1 MLLALDVGNT
11 NIVIGFLDES
21 GIRNIARLETDRDK
35 TAHEYAISL
44 RQVIEFSGIAPED
57 IDGAILSSVVPP
69 INGALI
75 AAVRMITGIR
85 PLVVGPGMKTGLNI
99 ALDNPAAMG
108 SDLVVGAAAA
118 LAIHAPPLIII
129 DMGTATT
136 MTVID
141 REARVLGGAIIP
153 GVGISLE
160 ALASGTSQ
168 LPHISLDA
176 PKKCISTDT
185 VEAMRSG
192 SVYGT
197 AAMLDGMIARMEAE
211 LGEPAAVIA
220 TGGKDIPEFSDR
232 DIILFVIFMSC
243 IVLAI
248 VAAFFFAI
256 KYNRATVS
264 PEERE
269 KRKQLSRQKAKE
281 NRGVFLLVAS
291 AVAITIALVVAG
303 TSLNGA
309 SLPTKSVVPLLAVLI
324 PVPASTRAKHRTRYE
339 AFCHRLS
346 ADMGVADGYGAIT
359 VAYDRAQYKGTH
371 GNEDRT
377 ANLEFHSEYFK
388 DKCVLIIDDVITT
401 GSTFLQLRRKLI
413 EHGARFVIGLFL
425 AKTIAFEDERK
436 E

>member
-44 RQVIEFSGIAPED
+44 RQVIEFSGIAPEQV
-57 IDGAILSSVVPP
+57 DGAILSSVVPP
-69 INGALI
+69 INGALV

-99 ALDNPAAMG
+99 ALDNPATMG

-118 LAIHAPPLIII
+118 LAMHAPPLIII

-185 VEAMRSG
+185 IEAMRSG

-197 AAMLDGMIARMEAE
+197 AAMLDGMIERMEDE
-211 LGEPAAVIA
+211 LGESATVIA
-220 TGGKDIPEFSDR
+220 TGGLGGIVYITAGVSVWKFENGVAGFGFLALAVMIFGAWHPLKIALAALLFGFCRALGNVYSGFYFLLNMNIPSVVYNMLPY
-232 DIILFVIFMSC
+232 IISLV
-243 IVLAI
+243 VLA
-248 VAAFFFAI
+248 FTS
-256 KYNRATVS
+256 KKSRA
-264 PEERE
+264 PKAEGIPYD
-269 KRKQLSRQKAKE
+269 KGSR
-281 NRGVFLLVAS
+281 
-291 AVAITIALVVAG
+291 
-303 TSLNGA
+303 
-309 SLPTKSVVPLLAVLI
+309 
-324 PVPASTRAKHRTRYE
+324 
-339 AFCHRLS
+339 
-346 ADMGVADGYGAIT
+346 
-359 VAYDRAQYKGTH
+359 
-371 GNEDRT
+371 
-377 ANLEFHSEYFK
+377 
-388 DKCVLIIDDVITT
+388 
-401 GSTFLQLRRKLI
+401 
-413 EHGARFVIGLFL
+413 
-425 AKTIAFEDERK
+425 
-436 E
+436 